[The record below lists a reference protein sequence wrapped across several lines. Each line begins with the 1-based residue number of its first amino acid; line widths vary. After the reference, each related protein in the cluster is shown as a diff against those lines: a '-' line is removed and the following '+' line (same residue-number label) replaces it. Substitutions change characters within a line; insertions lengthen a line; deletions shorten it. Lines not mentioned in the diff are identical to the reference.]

1 MKYSGRLLVRF
12 FPQVQLGHKSA
23 FAEPL
28 QEVSVSSVSIVDDV
42 ADLRKKLDWRLW
54 NAIAEKDW
62 SRWESTIAL
71 FKSHDLPF
79 DEVSYTLLL
88 HGHLLSHHHPASVG
102 LVVIESMKKD
112 NMHPAI
118 VKLNESLVTSY
129 FELLD
134 IGIRSS
140 ANGWQN
146 LTRLAWMSAARL
158 RKKRMQRVRQH
169 IASLPTKE
177 VMQLTA
183 SDVKALIDAEHK
195 VAQLVSSVSS
205 EMIEEDDKLLL
216 DH

>member
-1 MKYSGRLLVRF
+1 MKRSGRVLVRF
-12 FPQVQLGHKSA
+12 FPQVQLGHKSP

-28 QEVSVSSVSIVDDV
+28 QEASVSSASLVDDI
-42 ADLRKKLDWRLW
+42 ADLRKRLDWRLW
-54 NAIAEKDW
+54 NAIAQKDW
-62 SRWESTIAL
+62 NRWQSTVEL
-71 FKSHDLPF
+71 YKSHELPF

-102 LVVIESMKKD
+102 LVVLESMKKD

-129 FELLD
+129 FELVD

-146 LTRLAWMSAARL
+146 LTRLVWMSAARL

-169 IASLPTKE
+169 LASLPTKE
-177 VMQLTA
+177 VLALTA
-183 SDVKALIDAEHK
+183 RDVQSLIDAEHK
-195 VAQLVSSVSS
+195 VADLVASVST
-205 EMIEEDDKLLL
+205 EMIEEDEKLLL